1 MISVQEAEKLIR
13 QHSPTYPTES
23 IPTIEAHGRI
33 LAEDIVAEREN
44 PPFNR
49 VAMDGI
55 AINYSQWQASCTS
68 FEIKGTQAA
77 GHPPLNLEDKTT
89 CLEVMTGAVLPSNC
103 DCVIPVERINIQNN
117 IATLE
122 DGIEPKQWQ
131 NVHLQGS
138 DHAKGFALA
147 HCGQTLNAPEIAVAA
162 AAGYGQVKVAKLA
175 KIAIIAT
182 GDELVSPDVEIKAW
196 QIRRSNT
203 TAIASSLKA
212 LGYEASE
219 YHLKD
224 DLESLRNKLKELLKS
239 NDMLILT
246 GGVSMGKFD
255 FVPQVLQELDVKQI
269 FHKVTQ
275 RPGKPLWFGTCPE
288 KSVFGLPGNPVSAL
302 INFQRY
308 ILPQLLTSQGIPNKA
323 LLQIELSED
332 FSFGK
337 NMTRFL
343 PATIC
348 SIGSKLSASPQR
360 TNGSGDFGALSGSQ
374 GFIELEAEVCEFKAG
389 YVAPFYP
396 W

>member
-13 QHSPTYPTES
+13 QHSPNYSSETV
-23 IPTIEAHGRI
+23 PTIEAHGRI
-33 LAEDIVAEREN
+33 LAEDILAEREN

-55 AINYSQWQASCTS
+55 AINYAQWQKSRTS

-77 GHPPLNLEDKTT
+77 GHPPLSLEDPST
-89 CLEVMTGAVLPSNC
+89 CLEAMTGAVLPSGC
-103 DCVIPVERINIQNN
+103 DCVIPVERISIINN
-117 IATLE
+117 VASLE
-122 DGIEPKQWQ
+122 EGLELQQWQ
-131 NVHLQGS
+131 NVHIQGS
-138 DHAKGFALA
+138 DHSQGFTLAKT
-147 HCGQTLNAPEIAVAA
+147 GQVLNAPEIAVTA

-175 KIAIIAT
+175 KVAVIAT
-182 GDELVSPDVEIKAW
+182 GDELVSAGVEIKPW

-203 TAIASSLKA
+203 TSIVASLKSA
-212 LGYEASE
+212 GYDAKE

-224 DLESLRNKLKELLKS
+224 DLDALRDKLKDLLESK
-239 NDMLILT
+239 DMLILT

-255 FVPQVLQELDVKQI
+255 FVPQVLKELGVEQI

-275 RPGKPLWFGTCPE
+275 RPGKPLWFGTSAN

-308 ILPQLLTSQGIPNKA
+308 IIPQLNKSQNALCPPKLKA
-323 LLQIELSED
+323 ELVED
-332 FSFGK
+332 FTFKK

-343 PATIC
+343 PVC
-348 SIGSKLSASPQR
+348 VESNGSKLLARPQS
-360 TNGSGDFGALSGSQ
+360 TNGSGDFGALSGSH
-374 GFIELEAEVCEFKAG
+374 GFLELEAEISDFKKG
-389 YVAPFYP
+389 HVATFYP